1 MPTEEI
7 TSAPRKPLAAP
18 PSWLPLLEPADSGG
32 GLGPGNEGPF
42 PGEGWPKLETLDY
55 ASKLIV
61 FVILLLA
68 LPWLIAKL
76 LTNPGEVSGHSAG
89 LAMGPASMGA

>member
-1 MPTEEI
+1 VPTEEI

-42 PGEGWPKLETLDY
+42 PGEGWPKLETIDY

-61 FVILLLA
+61 LVLLLLA
-68 LPWLIAKL
+68 LPWLVSKL
-76 LTNPGEVSGHSAG
+76 LTHPGELPRHSAS
-89 LAMGPASMGA
+89 LVGAPGSVGA